1 MGARL
6 SPVLWFCLA
15 LAVPALAAAP
25 IDPDVAAASARGN
38 PKAIAKLVKS
48 LASADAAE
56 RDAAEEALVILGV
69 EAIPSLRAAISAK
82 EPSAEAALGVLG
94 ALGHA
99 GERPLHPGPRQRRPP
114 RRRREDRPREGERG
128 PLAEGER
135 VADDRLV

>member
-99 GERPLHPGPRQRRPP
+99 GSVPYIQGLVN
-114 RRRREDRPREGERG
+114 D
-128 PLAEGER
+128 A
-135 VADDRLV
+135 RLGGAAKIALVKANEAHWQKVSESPTIALC